1 MCGILCCLSP
11 TDDKI
16 QSFTRRLSTIKHR
29 GPDETTIKVVTN
41 NNLTTFTCGFHR
53 LAITNVLNG
62 SQPFENGDWLHV
74 HNGEFYKNDPTNK
87 QIYDD
92 YDFDMPKNEESNS
105 DSYHLKNMNTENAL
119 DFPATLNGIF
129 AYCSY
134 NKKTETLYVA
144 RDRVGV
150 IPLYYVVETDYLP
163 TANDQQTYERIWFAS
178 EAKALI
184 GLGEIHMFP
193 PNNLMV
199 CSFSN
204 LNVITK
210 SYKIL
215 PPYPTSDYREK
226 YDDFFYDL
234 VNAVTIRMQDEVP
247 WAAALSGGLDSSI
260 VATILSRPTYTSEI
274 DVRSFCIG
282 LKHSQDLK
290 YANMWGSHFGRHF
303 SIEIKVEEALEIV
316 EDVIWSLET
325 YDVTTIRAGI
335 MNYLFAKKLKLHGVK
350 VVYSGEG
357 SDELFGGYLYFHN
370 CPNAEAMQ
378 KELIRKMEDLCYY
391 DCLRCNKAFAA
402 HGIECRV
409 PFLDRRFVDRVMSI
423 NPIHKLSSTHPQ
435 NPRPEKHILRKEF
448 WNHMSQGMMNFSA
461 CSMTIT
467 EEDMEAI
474 TNRQKD
480 QFSDS
485 VGKKWIEALVE
496 EAEKMISDE
505 EFENA
510 EKKFPFQTPK
520 NKEAYRYRKIFEEQ
534 FLCSGKHFVKYDN
547 NTVACSTS
555 IGAKW
560 CKDIKRDPS
569 GNYIKEEIKK
579 VGVF

>member
-1 MCGILCCLSP
+1 MCGILCCFSP

-16 QSFTRRLSTIKHR
+16 PSFTRRLSTIKHR

-41 NNLTTFTCGFHR
+41 NNLTTFTCGFNR

-62 SQPFENGDWLHV
+62 SQPFENGDWVHV
-74 HNGEFYKNDPTNK
+74 HNGEFYKNGPTNEK
-87 QIYDD
+87 IYEDC
-92 YDFDMPKNEESNS
+92 DFEIPKNEENSS
-105 DSYHLKNMNTENAL
+105 DSYHLKNMTTANAL
-119 DFPATLNGIF
+119 NFPATLNGIF

-134 NKKTETLYVA
+134 NKETETLYVA

-150 IPLYYVVETDYLP
+150 IPLYYVVEKEHLA
-163 TANDQQTYERIWFAS
+163 TANDGQMYERIWFAS

-193 PNNLMV
+193 PNTLMV
-199 CSFSN
+199 CSFST
-204 LNVITK
+204 LHVITE
-210 SYKIL
+210 YYEIL
-215 PPYPTSDYREK
+215 PPYPTSNYNEK
-226 YDDFFYDL
+226 GDDFFNDL
-234 VNAVTIRMQDEVP
+234 VHAVSIRLQDEVP
-247 WAAALSGGLDSSI
+247 WASALSGGLDSSI
-260 VATILSRPTYTSEI
+260 IATILSRPTYTSDI

-282 LKHSQDLK
+282 LEKSEDLEWAK
-290 YANMWGSHFGRHF
+290 KWGSYFGRHF
-303 SIEIKVEEALEIV
+303 SIEIEVEEALQVV
-316 EDVIWSLET
+316 EDVIWALET

-409 PFLDRRFVDRVMSI
+409 PFLDRRFVDHVMSI

-435 NPRPEKHILRKEF
+435 NPRPEKHILREQF
-448 WNHMSQGMMNFSA
+448 LIHMQQMHICATQEVDEDDMYN
-461 CSMTIT
+461 IT
-467 EEDMEAI
+467 C
-474 TNRQKD
+474 RQKD

-485 VGKKWIEALVE
+485 VGKKWIEALIQ
-496 EAEKMISDE
+496 EAEDLITDKELQD
-505 EFENA
+505 A

-520 NKEAYRYRKIFEEQ
+520 TKEAYRYRKIFEKQ

-555 IGAKW
+555 IGAEW
-560 CKDIKRDPS
+560 CKEVKRDPT
-569 GNYIKEEIKK
+569 GNFLKKEIQK